1 LASFC
6 SIVLRNE
13 KYSRKNISYI
23 SKEVLKKSPAK
34 KKKKALTIF
43 FEQKQH
49 KLRNL
54 KNEKKN
60 L

>member
-34 KKKKALTIF
+34 KKKALTIF

-54 KNEKKN
+54 KNETKN